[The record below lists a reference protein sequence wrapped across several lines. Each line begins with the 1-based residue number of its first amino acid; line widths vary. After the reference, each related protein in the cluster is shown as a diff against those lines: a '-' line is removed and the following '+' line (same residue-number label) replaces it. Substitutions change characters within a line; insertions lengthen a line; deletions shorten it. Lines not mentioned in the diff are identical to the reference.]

1 MTRNLASKTI
11 QEVRKRKSKI
21 FGFKHTLTNE
31 GIQDKKKKNSGK
43 NKVMNTRLKRKKK

>member
-1 MTRNLASKTI
+1 MNEMTRNLASKTI

-31 GIQDKKKKNSGK
+31 GIQDKKKRIVVKI
-43 NKVMNTRLKRKKK
+43 RL